1 MTKTQIDTAST
12 EKFLSVLNAL
22 GTDLVSR
29 REINDAAADA
39 GLPFPRWL
47 SKCRALMG
55 PRGRWVNPTPATV
68 AKMGLGYRVGGRGRK
83 QNIAVHSGQKSR
95 TVRTAPAVRHVS
107 VPSNFIPAPPM
118 GMAAM
123 ALPATPAPA
132 PVDASLSAAAAAAV
146 GADLILAPTEYA
158 PYVPARA
165 AGYVPF
171 GHFETVSKVIA
182 SKHFLPI
189 MITGPSGNGKT
200 EMVEQ
205 AAAALGRIFVRVNIT
220 NQTDEDDLIGG
231 FRLINGDMKFAL
243 GPIPMGMISGA
254 TTLLD
259 EVDLGTAPLMCLQP
273 VLEGKPLFIKKIG
286 KYIYPAPG
294 FNIIATSNTKGRG
307 DDGRYAHTNVMNDAM
322 LERFAVLFEQTWPEA
337 ATERK
342 ILNHILKA
350 EGQADPTLARHLVE
364 FANVTRK
371 NYENQVCSDQIATR
385 RLLHIV
391 RTYCTLGNIDQVM
404 ALTLARFDKDT
415 AEAFTNLWKAIHET
429 AVPSPSGA
437 AIPAQSENAPF

>member
-1 MTKTQIDTAST
+1 MTKTQIDSVAT
-12 EKFLSVLNAL
+12 EKFLAVLNAL
-22 GTDLVSR
+22 GTPFVSR

-39 GLPFPRWL
+39 ALPFPRWL

-55 PRGRWVNPTPATV
+55 PRGRWENPTPAKV
-68 AKMGLGYRVGGRGRK
+68 ASMGLGYRVGGRGRK
-83 QNIAVHSGQKSR
+83 QNIAVHSGAKSR
-95 TVRTAPAVRHVS
+95 PAPVRHVS
-107 VPSNFIPAPPM
+107 VPSNFIPAPAP
-118 GMAAM
+118 AM
-123 ALPATPAPA
+123 AMAVPPTPV
-132 PVDASLSAAAAAAV
+132 PVVDSSLTAAASAAV
-146 GADLILAPTEYA
+146 GADLVLAPTEYS
-158 PYVPARA
+158 PYVPAKA

-182 SKHFLPI
+182 SKHFLPV

-205 AAAALGRIFVRVNIT
+205 AAAALGRIFIRVSIT

-322 LERFAVLFEQTWPEA
+322 LERFAVLFEQSWPDA
-337 ATERK
+337 AVERK
-342 ILNHILKA
+342 ILNHVLKA

-371 NYENQVCSDQIATR
+371 NFDNQVCADQIATR

-404 ALTLARFDKDT
+404 SLTLARFDKDT

-437 AIPAQSENAPF
+437 AIPTPTTENAPF